1 MNIRNSITALVVL
14 AAGMVC
20 WRNAHTVHAGA
31 ATGWTSTEGLNAVTL
46 VFGSKDSEPTVWDG
60 SASLSTGT
68 IERIEGYH
76 FTRKDSIN
84 GNSWQ
89 CSTYAWPGF
98 RHEMDPQERPQP
110 RATPLETIGVTIYYR
125 AAPEAELNVRFTSK
139 LPGAPPY
146 NQFTIKLSDIPAEGS
161 AYPFGARVEVRRSP
175 VVQPITGDDYE
186 DDFPTIATDGDSVWV
201 AWVAFKDNADRVF
214 LRRYRGGRWD
224 EPLTVNERPGDLFAT
239 GIAAS
244 GGKATVV
251 WSEHEGSDWH
261 LKARTYDG
269 AKFGPVEPVTS
280 GPGKSLFHQ
289 VARDGRGNIHVAYQ
303 SWRNGR
309 SDIYLRSRVGGK
321 WQPEVLI
328 SDSRRDPRA
337 NDWDAA
343 VTANRDGTVWV
354 AWDGYAT
361 GNFETYLRRVSGNQ
375 PAAIIRVTNSTRFHA
390 HPSLATDAQ
399 NRIWIAYEEAPE
411 NWGKDAG
418 FLFSGGTGI
427 YQARTVKVAVYS
439 PAGRWLTPLRQPD
452 DVTPYAFKRYLQEPK
467 IVAGSDG
474 RIWLFMRPRSEASF
488 PTSLWAAGG
497 KWEVCGTYYSGDRW
511 SDLKMFPNSVGRN
524 GGELAAAA
532 DPNGDAWV
540 ALNTDQKY
548 WGGPEFGESPGNNDI
563 EVTKLEK
570 TSGASEPVLGERP
583 PEQPGALASEPEE
596 KAQIATVRNYVV
608 EANGTKYK
616 IYRGDLHR
624 HTEISHDGAGDGTL
638 YDAYRYAMDA
648 AGLDFVVVTDHQS
661 GDQPYT
667 WWRIQKS
674 ADMFDV
680 PGFFAGVYGTERSV
694 DYPNGHRNLMFPK
707 RGVPILDI
715 SREEKQGRVNS
726 GPILYPFLKKY
737 GGIASPHSPT
747 TGMGTDW
754 RDNDPTVD
762 PIVEIWEGSRTSAE
776 HEGAPLAP
784 TAQKTELWAGGYK
797 PLGFVWN
804 AWAKGY
810 KLGVQASSDHASTH
824 LSYTAVIAENGNRET
839 LIEAMRKRHTYAA
852 TRNILLDYRMNV
864 DGKTYIQGDE
874 LASASMPE
882 LRAHIVAAGPLKNV
896 VVVRDN
902 QYIYTTQPQGTSFD
916 LDYTERSLMPGEHY
930 YYIRVEQKDHNM
942 AWSSPI
948 WIRYR

>member
-1 MNIRNSITALVVL
+1 VALGALLLGAIAWHSVHPL
-14 AAGMVC
+14 HAIAG
-20 WRNAHTVHAGA
+20 
-31 ATGWTSTEGLNAVTL
+31 TGWTAIDGLQAVTL
-46 VFGSKDSEPTVWDG
+46 VFGSKDSDPSFWDG

-68 IERIEGYH
+68 IEKIEGYH
-76 FTRKDSIN
+76 FTKKDSVT

-89 CSTYAWPGF
+89 CSTYPWAGF

-125 AAPEAELNVRFTSK
+125 APSDSELHV
-139 LPGAPPY
+139 
-146 NQFTIKLSDIPAEGS
+146 QFTPKLAAGTVPGNEFTLKLADIPEDGS
-161 AYPFGARVEVRRSP
+161 TFPFSARVEARRSP
-175 VVQPITGDDYE
+175 VVQSITGSQYE
-186 DDFPTIATDGDSVWV
+186 DDFPSISVDGDSTWV

-214 LRRYRGGRWD
+214 LRRYREGHWD
-224 EPLTVNERPGDLFAT
+224 EPLTVTEKPGDLFMS

-244 GGKATVV
+244 RGRVTVV
-251 WSEHEGSDWH
+251 WSEHEQSDWH
-261 LKARTYDG
+261 LKARSYDG
-269 AKFGPVEPVTS
+269 ANFGPVEPVTS
-280 GPGKSLFHQ
+280 GTGKSLFHQ
-289 VARDGRGNIHVAYQ
+289 VASDGNGNVHVAYQ
-303 SWRNGR
+303 SWRNRR
-309 SDIYLRSRVGGK
+309 SDIYLRSRLGGK
-321 WQPEVLI
+321 WQPEILI
-328 SDSRRDPRA
+328 SDARRDAHA
-337 NDWDAA
+337 NDWDASLA
-343 VTANRDGTVWV
+343 VGHDGTVWV

-361 GNFETYLRRVSGNQ
+361 GNYETYLRHVIGIQ
-375 PAAIIRVTNSTRFHA
+375 PGPMIRVTNSTRYHA
-390 HPSLATDAQ
+390 HPSLAVDAQ
-399 NRIWIAYEEAPE
+399 SRVWIAYDEAPE

-418 FLFSGGTGI
+418 FLFSGGTGL
-427 YQARTVKVAVYS
+427 YQARTVKVAVYT
-439 PAGRWLTPLRQPD
+439 PAGGSLTPLRQPD

-467 IVAGSDG
+467 LVAASDG
-474 RIWLFMRPRSEASF
+474 RMWLFMRPRTEARF

-524 GGELAAAA
+524 GGAFAATA
-532 DPNGDAWV
+532 DANGNAWV
-540 ALNTDQKY
+540 ALNTDQKF
-548 WGGPEFGESPGNNDI
+548 WGGPEFGEMPGNNDI
-563 EVTKLEK
+563 EVAKIEK
-570 TSGASEPVLGERP
+570 GAAAPAPVLAERP
-583 PEQPGALASEPEE
+583 PEPPGALPSEPDE
-596 KAQIATVRNYVV
+596 KAQIATIRNYTVQ
-608 EANGTKYK
+608 ANGKKFK

-624 HTEISHDGAGDGTL
+624 HTEISLDGAGDGTL
-638 YDAYRYAMDA
+638 WDAYRYAMDA

-661 GDQPYT
+661 GDQPYP

-694 DYPNGHRNLMFPK
+694 SYPNGHRNLMFTQ

-715 SREEKQGRVNS
+715 SREENQGKVDS

-737 GGIASPHSPT
+737 NGIASPHSPT

-754 RDNDPTVD
+754 RDNDPAVD
-762 PIVEIWEGSRTSAE
+762 PIVELWEGSRASAE

-824 LSYTAVIAENGNRET
+824 LSYTAVIAENGSREA
-839 LIEAMRKRHTYAA
+839 IVDAMRRRHTYAA
-852 TRNILLDYRMNV
+852 TRNILLDYRMNA

-874 LASASMPE
+874 LTSGSMPE
-882 LRAHIVAAGPLKNV
+882 LRAHVVAAGPLKNV

-902 QYIYTTQPQGTSFD
+902 QYIYSTEPQGDTFD
-916 LDYTERSLMPGEHY
+916 LTYTERSLTPGEHY
-930 YYIRVEQKDHNM
+930 YYIRVEQKDRNM

-948 WIRYR
+948 WIRYK